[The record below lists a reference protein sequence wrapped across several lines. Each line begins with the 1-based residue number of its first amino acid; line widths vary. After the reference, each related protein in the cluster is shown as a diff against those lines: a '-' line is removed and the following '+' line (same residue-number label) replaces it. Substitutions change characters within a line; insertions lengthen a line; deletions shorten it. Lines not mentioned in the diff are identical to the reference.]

1 MELLLDGRDGR
12 KYPEV
17 SGNQEEEKKKRKTD
31 FFLKLLNIQRERHGR
46 LNCSCSIQ
54 QTSLCCSSGQ
64 ITTQFESHCLPEK
77 TKPFKRIQKNLLCTS
92 FSQIFAPKKRDNLST
107 KKILKKQILH
117 HQLKFDFRTGTQESV
132 IWDYQSCRN
141 VWKILKLG
149 ENPNHILLPPKYML

>member
-1 MELLLDGRDGR
+1 MELLLDGREGR

-17 SGNQEEEKKKRKTD
+17 LGNQEEEKKEKKTR
-31 FFLKLLNIQRERHGR
+31 FLLKLLNIQRERHGR
-46 LNCSCSIQ
+46 LDCSCSIQ

-92 FSQIFAPKKRDNLST
+92 FSLIFAPKKRDNLSI
-107 KKILKKQILH
+107 KKILKKYILH
-117 HQLKFDFRTGTQESV
+117 HQLKFDFRTGAQESV